1 MNSSRRGTRRDDS
14 DVLKGIAAG
23 LVGGLVASWTMNQ
36 FQALLSTLAEEDK
49 KSQDDSK
56 EGDDATVKAAS
67 AISEGV
73 FNHELTKNEKRV
85 AGPTVHYALGTT
97 MGGLYGALAEIAPIA
112 SVGFGLA
119 FGAIFWVAADEAAVP
134 ALGLSKSP
142 TESPLSTH
150 ASALAS
156 HLVYGLTTDLVRRAL
171 RSAL

>member
-1 MNSSRRGTRRDDS
+1 
-14 DVLKGIAAG
+14 
-23 LVGGLVASWTMNQ
+23 
-36 FQALLSTLAEEDK
+36 
-49 KSQDDSK
+49 
-56 EGDDATVKAAS
+56 
-67 AISEGV
+67 
-73 FNHELTKNEKRV
+73 
-85 AGPTVHYALGTT
+85 

-112 SVGFGLA
+112 IIGFGLA